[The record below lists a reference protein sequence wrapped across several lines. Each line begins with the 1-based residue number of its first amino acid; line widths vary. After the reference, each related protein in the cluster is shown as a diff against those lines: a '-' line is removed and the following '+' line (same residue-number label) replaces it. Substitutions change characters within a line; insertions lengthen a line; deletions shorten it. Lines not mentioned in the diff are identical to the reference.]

1 MSEFMRL
8 KKIKG
13 AEEYVNNSS
22 YTVND
27 YKDYLGKWKSYFKND
42 NPIHLEIGCGKGDFL
57 IGMAKQ
63 YKDINFIGI
72 EKYPSVLIKTLQKLE
87 NENLENICFICM
99 DASVVDTVF
108 EKEIDVLYLNFS
120 DPWPKKKHSDRRLT
134 SKIFLDKYSKIFE
147 SDRIIEMKTDNRNLF
162 EYSLVSLSE
171 SNYILKEISLDLYQ
185 NITDDNVQTEYER
198 KFVSLGM
205 PIYRLFAVQS
215 IDTEK

>member
-27 YKDYLGKWKSYFKND
+27 YKDYLGKWQSYFKND

-108 EKEIDVLYLNFS
+108 EKEIDILYLNFS
-120 DPWPKKKHSDRRLT
+120 DPWPKKKHHKRRLT
-134 SKIFLDKYSKIFE
+134 SPIFLEKYETIFKNE
-147 SDRIIEMKTDNRNLF
+147 KRIIMKTDNQDLF
-162 EYSLVSLSE
+162 EYSLITTTNKDYKIE
-171 SNYILKEISLDLYQ
+171 DISLNLHQ
-185 NITDDNVQTEYER
+185 TERFNIKTEYEER
-198 KFVSLGM
+198 WSKKGYPICYVSL
-205 PIYRLFAVQS
+205 L
-215 IDTEK
+215 KK

>member
-27 YKDYLGKWKSYFKND
+27 YKDYLGKWKSYFKNE

-108 EKEIDVLYLNFS
+108 EKEIDILYLNFS
-120 DPWPKKKHSDRRLT
+120 DPWPKKKHHKRRLT
-134 SKIFLDKYSKIFE
+134 SPIFLEKYETIFKNE
-147 SDRIIEMKTDNRNLF
+147 KRIIMKTDNQDLF
-162 EYSLVSLSE
+162 EYSLITTTNNDYKIE
-171 SNYILKEISLDLYQ
+171 DISLNLHQTDRF
-185 NITDDNVQTEYER
+185 NIKTEYEER
-198 KFVSLGM
+198 WSKKEYPICYVSL
-205 PIYRLFAVQS
+205 L
-215 IDTEK
+215 KK

>member
-108 EKEIDVLYLNFS
+108 EKEIDILYLNFS
-120 DPWPKKKHSDRRLT
+120 DPWPKKKHHKRRLT
-134 SKIFLDKYSKIFE
+134 SPIFLEKYETIFKNE
-147 SDRIIEMKTDNRNLF
+147 KRIIMKTDNQDLF
-162 EYSLVSLSE
+162 EYSLITTTNNDYKIE
-171 SNYILKEISLDLYQ
+171 DISLNLHQTDRF
-185 NITDDNVQTEYER
+185 NIKTEYEER
-198 KFVSLGM
+198 WSKKGYPICYVSL
-205 PIYRLFAVQS
+205 L
-215 IDTEK
+215 KK